1 MRLLIMGPPGAGK
14 GTQGKVVAE
23 ELGVPAISTGNIFRS
38 NVANQTELGKVVS
51 AIMEKGELVPDSLT
65 VELVA
70 DRLAQPDTAPGFL
83 LDGFPRTL
91 PQAHSLDDILAE
103 LGIALDA
110 VLSLV
115 VDSETL
121 VQRMLKRAQ
130 IEGRAD
136 DNEETIRRR
145 FEVYSAET
153 EPLLAFYR
161 DRGLVVEVDGLGTV
175 PEVHA
180 RIMAALNALKK

>member
-1 MRLLIMGPPGAGK
+1 MRMLIMGPPGAGK
-14 GTQGKVVAE
+14 GTQGKRVAE
-23 ELGVPAISTGNIFRS
+23 EFGIPEVSTGAIFRF

-51 AIMEKGELVPDSLT
+51 AIMEKGELVPDSVT
-65 VELVA
+65 VDLVA

-91 PQAHSLDDILAE
+91 AQVESLDGILAK
-103 LGIALDA
+103 LGIKLDA

-115 VDSETL
+115 VDGETL
-121 VQRMLKRAQ
+121 VQRMLKRAE

-145 FEVYSAET
+145 FEVYTAET
-153 EPLLAFYR
+153 EPLLALYR
-161 DRGLVVEVDGLGTV
+161 DRGLLVEVDGLGSV
-175 PEVHA
+175 DEVHA
-180 RIMAALNALKK
+180 RIVAALKK

>member
-23 ELGVPAISTGNIFRS
+23 ELGIPAISTGDIFRS
-38 NVANQTELGKVVS
+38 NVANQTDLGKIVS
-51 AIMEKGELVPDSLT
+51 AIMDKGDLVPDSLT
-65 VELVA
+65 VDLVA
-70 DRLAQPDTAPGFL
+70 DRLAQPDTASGFL
-83 LDGFPRTL
+83 LDGFPRTV
-91 PQAHSLDDILAE
+91 PQAESLDGILAE

-110 VLSLV
+110 VLSLI
-115 VDSETL
+115 VDGETL

-145 FEVYSAET
+145 FEVYIAET
-153 EPLLAFYR
+153 EPLITLYR
-161 DRGLVVEVDGLGTV
+161 GRGLLVEVDGLGSV
-175 PEVHA
+175 PDVNT
-180 RIMAALNALKK
+180 RIMAALGK